1 MNTMELWESL
11 GLNMERDRLIALV
24 GGGGK
29 TTLLYALAREAWG
42 RGRRVIVT
50 TTTHILPHPGILL
63 AGDKETLMRGLAEKG
78 IAMAGRLAPDGKV
91 GMAEDIGGWAGLGD
105 IILIEADGS
114 RGLPLKAP
122 AAHEPAIPPW
132 ADVVIA
138 VAGLDCIGKPIKAV
152 CHRPERVCALLGR
165 EEGHFLSSGDVAAVF
180 LSLDGGRRDVG
191 LRTFRC
197 VLNKADGSQR
207 EQAGREIQALLRANS
222 VGSIITKF
230 AEEERG
236 GLCWF

>member
-1 MNTMELWESL
+1 MDILNLWECL
-11 GLNMERDRLIALV
+11 GLDMERDRRIALV

-29 TTLLYALAREAWG
+29 TTLLYALAREAWE
-42 RGRRVIVT
+42 RGRRVIIT
-50 TTTHILPHPGILL
+50 TTTHILPHPGIPL
-63 AGDKETLMRGLAEKG
+63 AGDKEALMVGVADKG
-78 IAMAGRLAPDGKV
+78 IAMAGRMGPEGKV

-138 VAGLDCIGKPIKAV
+138 VAGLDCIGKPIKEA

-165 EEGHFLSSGDVAAVF
+165 EEDHRLNPGDVAEIF
-180 LSLDGGRRDVG
+180 MSLDGGRKDVG

-197 VLNKADGSQR
+197 VLNKADGPQR
-207 EQAGREIQALLRANS
+207 EQDGREIQALLRANG
-222 VGSIITKF
+222 VGSVITQF